1 MATTPTTI
9 PPASPNPYFT
19 IIPLADKGLG
29 AIATITIP
37 ANTLLF
43 SEPPLLWITDSST
56 KIDKAE
62 RVSAAFAALSL
73 PLRALFLSLAGGGG
87 GAETGVEGVWK
98 CNSFMLTT
106 DGREN
111 AVFALAS
118 RINHSCDGGEN
129 AYWKWEGGE
138 GRIEFWSGRRVEEGE
153 EITHCYRPDWRM
165 GTRNRR
171 LALMGEYGFL
181 CRCLVCEGVDE

>member
-1 MATTPTTI
+1 MATTPT
-9 PPASPNPYFT
+9 PPASPSPYFKIT
-19 IIPLADKGLG
+19 HLANKGLG
-29 AIATITIP
+29 AIATSIIP

-43 SEPPLLWITDSST
+43 SEQPLLRIAHSSSSS
-56 KIDKAE
+56 IDRAE
-62 RVSAAFAALSL
+62 RVSVAFAALSL
-73 PLRALFLSLAGGGG
+73 PSRTVFLSLAGG
-87 GAETGVEGVWK
+87 AEAGVEGAWK
-98 CNSFMLTT
+98 CNNFMLTP

-129 AYWKWEGGE
+129 SYWRWEGGE

-165 GTRNRR
+165 GTTNRR

-181 CRCLVCEGVDE
+181 CRCLVCEGLDE